1 MNRFNYVRAM
11 ESHRH
16 TAASPDSD
24 STPFE
29 QRVLHY
35 QDRLFR
41 LCRYLLKN
49 PHDAEDAAQ
58 ESLAKAYQNLASYT
72 PGTPFYSW
80 LSRIAVNTCLDH
92 QRRDAVRALFL
103 FTTAPAQLDSHA
115 APAPDPES
123 RYATSQELQ
132 NLQRALRQLSAKLRT
147 VIVLK
152 ELEGLSYE
160 EIAALLDLSMGTVKS
175 RISRAREEIV
185 RLMKKS
191 TEQNLF

>member
-1 MNRFNYVRAM
+1 MQSRRHIAACVNG
-11 ESHRH
+11 SH
-16 TAASPDSD
+16 DS
-24 STPFE
+24 FC
-29 QRVLHY
+29 QLVLNY
-35 QDRLFR
+35 QDRLLT

-72 PGTPFYSW
+72 PGTAFYSW

-103 FTTAPAQLDSHA
+103 FTTAPDQLDSHA
-115 APAPDPES
+115 APIPDPES

-132 NLQRALRQLSAKLRT
+132 NLQRALRQLSVKLRT

-185 RLMKKS
+185 RVMKKS